1 MGREV
6 GDLNGA
12 GDVGESEYGEKA
24 EMRERSGEDTRG
36 DFKAI
41 IIAKRSGRPWGSC
54 WWVGDQLIFGEV
66 CEKEEAEMMDGIGKT
81 AEPVMYL
88 RGLVDLPKGHE

>member
-24 EMRERSGEDTRG
+24 EMRARSGEGMSG

-41 IIAKRSGRPWGSC
+41 IIACSFIARRP
-54 WWVGDQLIFGEV
+54 
-66 CEKEEAEMMDGIGKT
+66 
-81 AEPVMYL
+81 
-88 RGLVDLPKGHE
+88 